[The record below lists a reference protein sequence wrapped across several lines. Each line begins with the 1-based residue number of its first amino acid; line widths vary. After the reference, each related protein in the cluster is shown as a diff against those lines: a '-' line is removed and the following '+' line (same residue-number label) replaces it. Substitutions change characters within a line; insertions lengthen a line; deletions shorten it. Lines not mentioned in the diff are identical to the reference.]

1 MSSTGPWKY
10 RPGSN
15 GNHYVFRENDEFPD
29 ALEII
34 DCKSRQDAM
43 GKLAHLTELDKPA
56 AAPPLPPVNDLVTLT
71 LITAVEDTLAACPL
85 CSGTGTRQGAP
96 CWKCDRLRTS
106 LKDFKAQ

>member
-1 MSSTGPWKY
+1 MSTKLT
-10 RPGSN
+10 
-15 GNHYVFRENDEFPD
+15 END
-29 ALEII
+29 I
-34 DCKSRQDAM
+34 
-43 GKLAHLTELDKPA
+43 
-56 AAPPLPPVNDLVTLT
+56 VTLT